1 MASETSSAAKSKRPL
16 SPHLQIYKPQ
26 FTSVLSISHRL
37 AGLALAVGSVLLT
50 VWIVAVAA
58 GDAEFYAGFTGFLGG
73 WFGRLLLLGW
83 SVALFYHL
91 LNGIRHLFWDAGYG
105 FDLVTAERS
114 AYAVL
119 IGTACLTLAAWLG
132 FPPLVQTFF
141 LQSFGLILK
150 WFH

>member
-58 GDAEFYAGFTGFLGG
+58 GPEEYAAFTRFLGS

-83 SVALFYHL
+83 SIALFYHL

-105 FDLVTAERS
+105 FDLVTAEKS

-119 IGTACLTLAAWLG
+119 IGTACLTVLAWW
-132 FPPLVQTFF
+132 
-141 LQSFGLILK
+141 FGLMMEMR
-150 WFH
+150 